1 MIMEGL
7 ETMLSDAVSISALL
21 AYDNK
26 MTKFCLLKKQMSNI
40 STPSPSGSPGPLE
53 VASSPVLDTSSPVLD
68 TSSPV
73 LDTAAIGASILG
85 RLQQGAGQQHG
96 QEQEVSP
103 VELSEFFPPSSCPS
117 PLPPVTAPLD
127 PAPLT
132 TLTPSGESHVVS
144 LLLHPRIVLNSN
156 RLLGLTSSPNLKTSE
171 HIKLANRL
179 VRLGSSESSHVNAL
193 LPVSAQ
199 SKIDLLLLFMQQV
212 SNY

>member
-40 STPSPSGSPGPLE
+40 STPSPSASPGPLE
-53 VASSPVLDTSSPVLD
+53 LASSPL
-68 TSSPV
+68 

-85 RLQQGAGQQHG
+85 RLQEGAGQEHG

-117 PLPPVTAPLD
+117 PLPPVPAPLD

-132 TLTPSGESHVVS
+132 TLTPSGESHIIS
-144 LLLHPRIVLNSN
+144 LLLHARILFNSK
-156 RLLGLTSSPNLKTSE
+156 RLMGLISSLNLKTSDR
-171 HIKLANRL
+171 IKLANRL
-179 VRLGSSESSHVNAL
+179 IRLGGSESSHVDAFM
-193 LPVSAQ
+193 PVDAQ
-199 SKIDLLLLFMQQV
+199 
-212 SNY
+212 